1 VSFPA
6 YLAVGVPP
14 LPANVAD
21 LVSGVESDVVVEA
34 VQWAARSLPVRPS
47 MPILADPVGPR
58 HACWPGSALT
68 SRPETGGGGTYLRVG
83 TPAEE
88 GGSES
93 RHITSASEGGAVS
106 GQLGQGLSQVSAT
119 PLSRSRRKRGS

>member
-34 VQWAARSLPVRPS
+34 VQWAAPSLPVRPS
-47 MPILADPVGPR
+47 TLILARPSWSGPR
-58 HACWPGSALT
+58 LLA
-68 SRPETGGGGTYLRVG
+68 RVG
-83 TPAEE
+83 LDLEA
-88 GGSES
+88 
-93 RHITSASEGGAVS
+93 
-106 GQLGQGLSQVSAT
+106 
-119 PLSRSRRKRGS
+119 

>member
-47 MPILADPVGPR
+47 MPILADQWSEAR
-58 HACWPGSALT
+58 LLA
-68 SRPETGGGGTYLRVG
+68 RVG
-83 TPAEE
+83 LDLEA
-88 GGSES
+88 
-93 RHITSASEGGAVS
+93 
-106 GQLGQGLSQVSAT
+106 
-119 PLSRSRRKRGS
+119 

>member
-34 VQWAARSLPVRPS
+34 VQRAARSLPVRPS

-68 SRPETGGGGTYLRVG
+68 SRPELAAGVRTSVLVP
-83 TPAEE
+83 PAEE
-88 GGSES
+88 RGTLQ
-93 RHITSASEGGAVS
+93 RVAPHYVS
-106 GQLGQGLSQVSAT
+106 
-119 PLSRSRRKRGS
+119 